1 MTDESA
7 RLGEPAAG
15 AASAPSLP
23 ATVDRATFQAELDA
37 LRVQEKAYTREGD
50 AIATLPCVRAP
61 RRRVVQDRIPPTAL
75 GVTAMDPKGEQTAF
89 VYTTYIQET
98 PERVWQGLTE
108 SREVIALTATGP
120 LGMAAVCAE
129 AGLRPGQFP
138 LR

>member
-37 LRVQEKAYTREGD
+37 LRVRGKAHTREGD

-61 RRRVVQDRIPPTAL
+61 RTRAVQDRIPPTAPE
-75 GVTAMDPKGEQTAF
+75 VTAMDPKGEQTAF
-89 VYTTYIQET
+89 VYTTYIPVSYT
-98 PERVWQGLTE
+98 HLTLPTK
-108 SREVIALTATGP
+108 A
-120 LGMAAVCAE
+120 
-129 AGLRPGQFP
+129 
-138 LR
+138 